1 MDNSHTTS
9 RFSSIYFISD
19 KEFIEHFGNWCN
31 PSHPKGQK
39 EIVDRIEKSTQK
51 YDPLLILRQQLIDFE
66 MFFHLC

>member
-19 KEFIEHFGNWCN
+19 KEFIEHFGKWCN

-39 EIVDRIEKSTQK
+39 ETVDRIEKSTQ
-51 YDPLLILRQQLIDFE
+51 E
-66 MFFHLC
+66 